1 MLIVSGE
8 FKHIVRLFGRD
19 LKGEKK
25 IGPALCDLKGVGW
38 VIASSVITSLQFD
51 SRVRLGSMTDQQI
64 GQLQEALKDPSK
76 LGLPSW
82 KLNRK
87 RDIETGSTL
96 HLIGSDLEIATRN
109 DISREHSVGSWRGM
123 RHAWGLKVRGQRTR
137 TGGRKGKTIG
147 VKKTTLK
154 AAAAEKKE

>member
-1 MLIVSGE
+1 MSGE

-38 VIASSVITSLQFD
+38 VIASSVVNSLQFD
-51 SRVRLGSMTDQQI
+51 SRARLGSMTDQQI
-64 GQLQEALKDPSK
+64 GQLQEALKDPAK
-76 LGLPSW
+76 IGLPSW

-109 DISREHSVGSWRGM
+109 DISREHSAGSWRGM

-137 TGGRKGKTIG
+137 TSGRKGKTIG
-147 VKKTTLK
+147 VKKTDLRKPTT
-154 AAAAEKKE
+154 EQKE

>member
-1 MLIVSGE
+1 MSGE

-38 VIASSVITSLQFD
+38 VIASSVVNSLQFD
-51 SRVRLGSMTDQQI
+51 SRARLGSMTDQQI
-64 GQLQEALKDPSK
+64 GQLQEALKDPAK
-76 LGLPSW
+76 IGLPSW

-137 TGGRKGKTIG
+137 TSGRKGKTIG
-147 VKKTTLK
+147 VKKTDLRKPTT
-154 AAAAEKKE
+154 EQKE